1 MILPLMSHWSCYF
14 LNFLFKKQKWDYCA
28 LLFITIGEPK
38 EKISMILIIYH
49 NAIFFLLF
57 RQNLDEVTASGSLEI
72 PDLSGEIDQDTI
84 SRYLF

>member
-1 MILPLMSHWSCYF
+1 
-14 LNFLFKKQKWDYCA
+14 
-28 LLFITIGEPK
+28 
-38 EKISMILIIYH
+38 MILIIYH